1 MGKKEN
7 LQKQIDYLLLKIKIY
22 STIVIGIFSAI
33 IWTIYAIIEKKI
45 NQEIYILDGVGIIV
59 VFVFIFRLIFLDK
72 ELKEKFD
79 KLEKEE

>member
-7 LQKQIDYLLLKIKIY
+7 LQKQIDYLLLKVKIY
-22 STIVIGIFSAI
+22 STIVIGILSAI

-45 NQEIYILDGVGIIV
+45 NQEIYILDGVGIII

-79 KLEKEE
+79 KLDEEE